1 MNYLKKINF
10 TQFVFLILASNCA
23 TSTTM
28 LLKQHENTVEL
39 KVAPNRV
46 LLECEL
52 QPAHDIE
59 GAHGFLMYILDDH
72 KTVITAAQANVLDK
86 NECFEG
92 LQYITK
98 ILKTGKVI
106 YIGGMGDLTKSK
118 AGNHRTHN
126 FPNLGTFPSSGK
138 SMKFMIITNEHGLC
152 FDAHN
157 GANSPCP
164 SEPFSFK
171 NL

>member
-1 MNYLKKINF
+1 M
-10 TQFVFLILASNCA
+10 
-23 TSTTM
+23 
-28 LLKQHENTVEL
+28 LKQHESTVEL
-39 KVAPNRV
+39 KVAPNCA

-59 GAHGFLMYILDDH
+59 AAHDFLMYSLDDH
-72 KTVITAAQANVLDK
+72 KTVITAAQANIVDK

-92 LQYITK
+92 LQCITK

-106 YIGGMGDLTKSK
+106 YIGEMGNLTKSK
-118 AGNHRTHN
+118 TENRRMHN
-126 FPNLGTFPSSGK
+126 FSNLGTFPSNEK
-138 SMKFMIITNEHGLC
+138 IIKFMVSTNEHGLC
-152 FDAHN
+152 FDALN

-164 SEPFSFK
+164 SEPFLFN